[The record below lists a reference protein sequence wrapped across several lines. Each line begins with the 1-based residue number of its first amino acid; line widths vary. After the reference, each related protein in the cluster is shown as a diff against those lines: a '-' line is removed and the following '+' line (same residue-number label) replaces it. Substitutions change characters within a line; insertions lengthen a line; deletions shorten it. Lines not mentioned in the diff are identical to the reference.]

1 MDFDSFYLTNNNILT
16 KKNKKKKKKIN
27 LEEIVEKVQLLE
39 MWRDRLC
46 AACNTNTVV
55 PALLPTERQPQAA
68 SQHFGLDSHQRAH
81 WADVYSRLVAAGLLH
96 SDEVTSANFT
106 FLLCG
111 IGTPAPGPIRWHGT
125 TRGLAYMVRNY
136 LQSRWE
142 VALYAF
148 NDKNGRPLPPTLKN
162 TKAPSPQTAR
172 TIDRCFRP
180 RD

>member
-1 MDFDSFYLTNNNILT
+1 MCCLRPIAL
-16 KKNKKKKKKIN
+16 
-27 LEEIVEKVQLLE
+27 
-39 MWRDRLC
+39 
-46 AACNTNTVV
+46 

-68 SQHFGLDSHQRAH
+68 SQHCGLDSRQRAH

-111 IGTPAPGPIRWHGT
+111 IGTPASGPIHWHGT
-125 TRGLAYMVRNY
+125 TRGLAYMVRNW
-136 LQSRWE
+136 LNSRWE

-148 NDKNGRPLPPTLKN
+148 NDKNGRPLPPTPRRQNAK
-162 TKAPSPQTAR
+162 TAR
-172 TIDRCFRP
+172 TIDHCFRP

>member
-1 MDFDSFYLTNNNILT
+1 MDR
-16 KKNKKKKKKIN
+16 
-27 LEEIVEKVQLLE
+27 V
-39 MWRDRLC
+39 C
-46 AACNTNTVV
+46 AACSSPIAL
-55 PALLPTERQPQAA
+55 PALLPTERQPLPA
-68 SQHFGLDSHQRAH
+68 SQHCGLDSYQRAH

-111 IGTPAPGPIRWHGT
+111 IGTPASAPIHWHGT

-142 VALYAF
+142 VALCAF
-148 NDKNGRPLPPTLKN
+148 NDKNNRPLPPTLKN

>member
-1 MDFDSFYLTNNNILT
+1 M
-16 KKNKKKKKKIN
+16 
-27 LEEIVEKVQLLE
+27 E
-39 MWRDRLC
+39 MWKDRVC
-46 AACNTNTVV
+46 AACSSPIAL
-55 PALLPTERQPQAA
+55 PALLPTERQPQPAP
-68 SQHFGLDSHQRAH
+68 QHCGLDSYQRAH

-111 IGTPAPGPIRWHGT
+111 IGTPASGPIHWHGT
-125 TRGLAYMVRNY
+125 TRGLAYMVRNW
-136 LQSRWE
+136 LNSRWE
-142 VALYAF
+142 VALCAF

-162 TKAPSPQTAR
+162 TKAPNAKTAR

>member
-1 MDFDSFYLTNNNILT
+1 MELFDLPTTIFNQKNRENG
-16 KKNKKKKKKIN
+16 KKLN
-27 LEEIVEKVQLLE
+27 LEERVRQLE
-39 MWRDRLC
+39 IWQERMC
-46 AACNTNTVV
+46 AACNTTIAL
-55 PALLPTERQPQAA
+55 PALLPTERQPAAA
-68 SQHFGLDSHQRAH
+68 SQHCGLDSHQRAH

-96 SDEVTSANFT
+96 YDEVTSTNFT

-111 IGTPAPGPIRWHGT
+111 IGTPASGPIHWHGT

-142 VALYAF
+142 VALCAF
-148 NDKNGRPLPPTLKN
+148 NDKNDSPLPPTLKN
-162 TKAPSPQTAR
+162 TKAPNTKTAR

>member
-16 KKNKKKKKKIN
+16 PKNKENGKKIN

-46 AACNTNTVV
+46 AACISPIVL

-68 SQHFGLDSHQRAH
+68 SQHCGLDPHQRAH

-111 IGTPAPGPIRWHGT
+111 IGTPASGPIHWHGT
-125 TRGLAYMVRNY
+125 TRGLAYMVRNW
-136 LQSRWE
+136 LNSRWE
-142 VALYAF
+142 VALAAF
-148 NDKNGRPLPPTLKN
+148 CKEYPEAIAL
-162 TKAPSPQTAR
+162 
-172 TIDRCFRP
+172 TIRRSRF
-180 RD
+180 

>member
-1 MDFDSFYLTNNNILT
+1 M
-16 KKNKKKKKKIN
+16 
-27 LEEIVEKVQLLE
+27 
-39 MWRDRLC
+39 DRLC
-46 AACNTNTVV
+46 AACCSPIAL
-55 PALLPTERQPQAA
+55 PALLPTERQPLPA
-68 SQHFGLDSHQRAH
+68 SQHCGLAPHQRAH
-81 WADVYSRLVAAGLLH
+81 WADVYSSLVAAGLLH

-111 IGTPAPGPIRWHGT
+111 IGTPASVPIHWHGT

-142 VALYAF
+142 VALCAF
-148 NDKNGRPLPPTLKN
+148 IDKNNRPLPPTLKN

-172 TIDRCFRP
+172 TIDRCFHQ

>member
-1 MDFDSFYLTNNNILT
+1 M
-16 KKNKKKKKKIN
+16 
-27 LEEIVEKVQLLE
+27 EIR
-39 MWRDRLC
+39 MDRLC
-46 AACNTNTVV
+46 AACSSPIAL
-55 PALLPTERQPQAA
+55 PALLPTERQPQPA
-68 SQHFGLDSHQRAH
+68 SQHCGLDSYQRAH

-111 IGTPAPGPIRWHGT
+111 IGTPASGPIHWHGT

-142 VALYAF
+142 VALCAF
-148 NDKNGRPLPPTLKN
+148 SDKNDRPLPPTLKN
-162 TKAPSPQTAR
+162 TKAPSPKTAR